1 MIHLY
6 IDAYVLTICL
16 RLCILLYFLLILVDI
31 YVLCTGMGDLS
42 ILVSLLLL
50 DSNKMGK
57 V

>member
-31 YVLCTGMGDLS
+31 YVLCTGMRDLS